1 MTWKKNPRK
10 IFCQVYV
17 LRGESLAVLSGN
29 NAIHPEKTTTGGL
42 KNLGNPMKRSH
53 AEMAT
58 DMWEILGFKRALSI
72 FPEPRHP
79 RAFKQR

>member
-1 MTWKKNPRK
+1 M
-10 IFCQVYV
+10 FF
-17 LRGESLAVLSGN
+17 LRITAVLSGN
-29 NAIHPEKTTTGGL
+29 NAIHPSDQRLEVSKF
-42 KNLGNPMKRSH
+42 GNPMKRSH